1 MMSRDER
8 DIDFEAVTNEAIDFL
23 NKEDMDGFRAIFLEL
38 HNYEQSEIY
47 QTLSDQ
53 EKTLYINFKPR
64 RNCRLLII

>member
-1 MMSRDER
+1 MSRDER

-53 EKTLYINFKPR
+53 EKKHSI
-64 RNCRLLII
+64 